1 MLCVVV
7 GVHGA
12 LRIETAVEFATY
24 LLLDVKSHVKKI
36 LSTHISLQSMT
47 ASLKT
52 DFSLSLAIVALVLGV
67 ATAEERAVVVERETV
82 GAVESEILTTYPI
95 RAHLPTSRK
104 IRVADLD
111 DVVAVRLAGHVLH
124 QASLWR

>member
-1 MLCVVV
+1 M
-7 GVHGA
+7 A
-12 LRIETAVEFATY
+12 
-24 LLLDVKSHVKKI
+24 
-36 LSTHISLQSMT
+36 

-52 DFSLSLAIVALVLGV
+52 DFSLSLTIFALLLGV
-67 ATAEERAVVVERETV
+67 ATAEEHAVVVERETV
-82 GAVESEILTTYPI
+82 GSVDSEILTTFPV
-95 RAHLPTSRK
+95 RAHLLTSRK

>member
-1 MLCVVV
+1 
-7 GVHGA
+7 
-12 LRIETAVEFATY
+12 
-24 LLLDVKSHVKKI
+24 
-36 LSTHISLQSMT
+36 MT

-52 DFSLSLAIVALVLGV
+52 DFSFSLTIVALVLGV
-67 ATAEERAVVVERETV
+67 ATAEEHAVVVERETV
-82 GAVESEILTTYPI
+82 RSVESEILTTFPI
-95 RAHLPTSRK
+95 RAHLPTGRK